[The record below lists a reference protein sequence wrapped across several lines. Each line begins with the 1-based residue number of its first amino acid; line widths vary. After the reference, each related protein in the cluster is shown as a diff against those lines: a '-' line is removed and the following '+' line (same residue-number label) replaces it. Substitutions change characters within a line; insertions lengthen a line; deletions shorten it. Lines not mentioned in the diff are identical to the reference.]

1 MSKAK
6 LTSLLFLGFIGRIAE
21 TLTLVLKMHFLACF
35 PCDFRQDASFF
46 EISQQDRVRQ
56 RINAYLPVAGS
67 LRFRLPGR
75 GCYRT
80 ESSRKMSLYRFKR
93 IRDILRLLK
102 LHRQGDDVPSLS
114 DAEIVS

>member
-1 MSKAK
+1 MQRSLPFLIWVISLGDMLPFRYLLRISYPPLRLAK
-6 LTSLLFLGFIGRIAE
+6 PTA
-21 TLTLVLKMHFLACF
+21 KYHF
-35 PCDFRQDASFF
+35 P
-46 EISQQDRVRQ
+46 
-56 RINAYLPVAGS
+56 YLPVAGS